1 MAHWTEDLE
10 DICDKVTE
18 ELADAKKKLDKNG
31 GKMSAGD
38 IDYIDKLTHTL
49 KSIKTTLAMDEY
61 SDDYSGARGRGSNA
75 RRDSMGRYSSDI
87 RYSNA
92 DGYGGRYSRDDA
104 RHEMMEHLRELEMS
118 APDDRTRRMVQEWKR
133 QAERE

>member
-1 MAHWTEDLE
+1 MAEYD
-10 DICDKVTE
+10 
-18 ELADAKKKLDKNG
+18 
-31 GKMSAGD
+31 
-38 IDYIDKLTHTL
+38 
-49 KSIKTTLAMDEY
+49 DEY
-61 SDDYSGARGRGSNA
+61 SGEYSRARNGRGRGSNA

-92 DGYGGRYSRDDA
+92 DGYGGRYSHDDA
-104 RHEMMEHLRELEMS
+104 HHEMMEHLRELEMS

>member
-75 RRDSMGRYSSDI
+75 RRDSMGRYSNDI

>member
-61 SDDYSGARGRGSNA
+61 SDDYSGAESFQHQL
-75 RRDSMGRYSSDI
+75 
-87 RYSNA
+87 
-92 DGYGGRYSRDDA
+92 YSR
-104 RHEMMEHLRELEMS
+104 
-118 APDDRTRRMVQEWKR
+118 WKPHQR
-133 QAERE
+133 KYHR

>member
-61 SDDYSGARGRGSNA
+61 SDDYSGARGRGRNA
-75 RRDSMGRYSSDI
+75 RRDSIGRYSSDI

-92 DGYGGRYSRDDA
+92 DGYGGRYSHDDA